1 MALRAC
7 SVFAIDIAMH
17 LFFIFIFMGS
27 LRMSASYL
35 PFLAFAF
42 CVIACFSS
50 LFDLFFVFLLGF
62 YALVGAL

>member
-17 LFFIFIFMGS
+17 LFIFIFMGS
-27 LRMSASYL
+27 LRVSASYL

-50 LFDLFFVFLLGF
+50 LFDLFFVFLL
-62 YALVGAL
+62 